1 MKRVLEAVGRAIL
14 LAPGAALAVLFLR
27 EDTVAA
33 VSGPALLADVACAL
47 LAILTCAGFVLGS
60 IWTRVTPY
68 AAAASLSLA
77 LAAGLQAF
85 SSLDL
90 ELPVVAIAGAAAVFD
105 GLLLWQHFQEWR
117 LVIPKA
123 GKGAA
128 AVAVL
133 AVGPVFAFWQSTSY
147 LPSQNAVSVTSQL
160 NATLV
165 TAVDNTEH
173 WRVTVTMENSSQVRA
188 EILQTALYLCESDSE
203 RPEPDTRDCPR
214 VIPIGRGW
222 VDPGAQFEHSRSM
235 PYTKP
240 LLRLHFRAV
249 YARGDRLRTPL
260 GERRVAT
267 DAERGDCYRAQVT
280 DIKEQSRLRALVLQP
295 RYIIDRETAD
305 ERLNYTIVSRKNLV
319 CGAARDDDIYEYYT
333 VTEQNERW
341 TGWATAPEKP

>member
-1 MKRVLEAVGRAIL
+1 MKRVFEVVGRVFL
-14 LAPGAALAVLFLR
+14 LAPGAALAVLFLM

-47 LAILTCAGFVLGS
+47 LAVLSCAGFVLGS

-77 LAAGLQAF
+77 SAVGLQAF

-90 ELPVVAIAGAAAVFD
+90 ELPVVAIAGAALVF
-105 GLLLWQHFQEWR
+105 GGILLWRSFPQWR

-123 GKGAA
+123 SKGTA

-160 NATLV
+160 NAALV
-165 TAVDNTEH
+165 TAVDNSRH
-173 WRVTVTMENSSQVRA
+173 WRVTVTMKNSSQVRA

-203 RPEPDTRDCPR
+203 LPEPEARDCPR
-214 VIPIGRGW
+214 VVPIGRGW
-222 VDPGAQFEHSRSM
+222 VDPGAQFEHSRSV

-240 LLRLHFRAV
+240 LLRLHFRAH

-260 GERRVAT
+260 AERRVAT
-267 DAERGDCYRAQVT
+267 EAERGDCHRAWVT
-280 DIKEQSRLRALVLQP
+280 DVKEQSRLRALVLQP
-295 RYIIDRETAD
+295 RYVLDRETQ
-305 ERLNYTIVSRKNLV
+305 EGGLNHTIVSRKNLV
-319 CGAARDDDIYEYYT
+319 CGAARDDDVYEYYT

-341 TGWATAPEKP
+341 AGWATAPEKP